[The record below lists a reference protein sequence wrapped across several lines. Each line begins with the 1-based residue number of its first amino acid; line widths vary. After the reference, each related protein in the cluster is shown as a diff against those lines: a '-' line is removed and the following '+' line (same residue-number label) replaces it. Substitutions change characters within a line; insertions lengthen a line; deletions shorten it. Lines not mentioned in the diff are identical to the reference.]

1 MKKIDKKQ
9 FVNILD
15 KNKLLIS
22 IVCAMIVIASLTTTI
37 VYPITNS
44 NSIVADSLMEV
55 AAVRKGDSGSKVK
68 EIQRKLNEL
77 GFSVGNVDGIFGS
90 KTLAAVKN
98 FQKSRGLTVD
108 GIVGTNTAKALGIS
122 LSSGSSGNSNY
133 SGGDIYLLAKT
144 IHAEARGEPYIGQ
157 VAVGAV
163 VLNRVK
169 SSSFPNTISGVVYQP
184 WAFTAVHDGQINLEP
199 NDSAMRAAKDAM
211 NGWDPT
217 NGCIYY
223 FNPATATS
231 SWIWSREV
239 KLTIGKH
246 KFAI

>member
-1 MKKIDKKQ
+1 
-9 FVNILD
+9 
-15 KNKLLIS
+15 
-22 IVCAMIVIASLTTTI
+22 MIVIASLTTTI
-37 VYPITNS
+37 VYPITNN